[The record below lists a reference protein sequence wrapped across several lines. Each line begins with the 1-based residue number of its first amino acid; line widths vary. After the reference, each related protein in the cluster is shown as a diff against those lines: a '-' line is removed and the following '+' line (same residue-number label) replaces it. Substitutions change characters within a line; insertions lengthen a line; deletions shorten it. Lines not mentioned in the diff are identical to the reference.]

1 MMAGNTV
8 LVDVTRCIGC
18 RGCQSACKDW
28 NQLPAEQTKF
38 TGSYENPPGFL
49 PYTWTRVGFNE
60 IVNNGEVKWH
70 FSKMQC
76 MHCTEPVCL
85 KACPVEAIYKTKL
98 GIVDVNLEKCIGCGL
113 CQIYCPFK
121 VPKVDQK
128 VKKVRKCRL
137 CLDRISNNLTPACVK
152 ACPVEALQFGEQKK
166 MLALAEE
173 KVAALK
179 SNGYPQAQIYGKEE
193 MGGTHFVY
201 VLGDRPSIYKLPEP
215 KKLFDISASSYLWEV
230 ALKPLQALALAGV
243 LFSLIAEEKEENVK

>member
-1 MMAGNTV
+1 MAANTV

-28 NQLPAEQTKF
+28 NQLPAEQTRF
-38 TGSYENPPGFL
+38 TGNYENPPGFL

-60 IVNNGEVKWH
+60 VAGNGEVKWY
-70 FSKMQC
+70 FSKLQC

-85 KACPVEAIYKTKL
+85 KACPVEAVHKTRL
-98 GIVDVNLEKCIGCGL
+98 ETVDIDQKKCIGCGL
-113 CQIYCPFK
+113 CQIYCPFD

-128 VKKVRKCRL
+128 IKKAWKCRL
-137 CLDRISNNLTPACVK
+137 CLDRISHNLTPACVK
-152 ACPVEALQFGEQKK
+152 ACPVEALQFGERNK

-173 KVAALK
+173 KVALLK
-179 SNGYPQAQIYGKEE
+179 KDGYPQAQIYGQEE

-201 VLGDRPSIYKLPEP
+201 VLGDQPSVYKLPKPQE
-215 KKLFDISASSYLWEV
+215 LFNISASSHLWEV

-243 LFSLIAEEKEENVK
+243 LFSLIPEKKEASVK